1 MEILKYLDELKME
14 YELYEHVEV
23 YTVEEAKK
31 HTSHIEGM
39 HFKNLFLRDR
49 KGKQHFL
56 VILSEDKSID
66 LKVLSKKLDIRNLSF
81 ASEERLFKY
90 LRLLPGSVGPF
101 GLINDIDNHVKV
113 VLDEEVLEQEYVT
126 FHPNRNSATLK
137 LKSTDL
143 IKYLEVQGYDI
154 SFID

>member
-1 MEILKYLDELKME
+1 MGILNYLDGLEVK

-23 YTVEEAKK
+23 YTVEEAKT

-56 VILSEDKSID
+56 VILSEDKLVD
-66 LKVLSKKLDIRNLSF
+66 LKELSKKLNVSNLSF

-101 GLINDIDNHVKV
+101 GLIYDVDNHVKV
-113 VLDEEVLEQEYVT
+113 VLDEKVLDQEYVT
-126 FHPNRNSATLK
+126 FHPNRNSATVK
-137 LKSTDL
+137 LKSSDL
-143 IKYLEVQGYDI
+143 IRYLEIQGYDI
-154 SFID
+154 VFTD